1 MQTLDDPSQ
10 LSIDRQLAYQTGMK
24 VLLAED
30 DATSAA
36 YIRKGL
42 VEQGFVVDW
51 VTDGREALTYCLYN
65 QVDLAILDRMMP
77 GMDGLSVVKALR
89 AAKND
94 LPIIFL
100 TALSDVD
107 DRVDGLL
114 AGGDDY
120 MVKPFHFSELLARIT
135 ALSRRPKQSTER
147 TSLDVHDLTLD
158 LLRREARR
166 QGTVVEL
173 LNKEFALLQLLMESP
188 GRVISRTMILEKVWD
203 FTFDPGTTV
212 VETHISKLRQKVD
225 KPFDT
230 ALIHTVRNMG
240 YTIRAPR

>member
-1 MQTLDDPSQ
+1 MLFQIDPMRYSC
-10 LSIDRQLAYQTGMK
+10 DMK
-24 VLLAED
+24 ILLAED
-30 DATSAA
+30 DPKSAE
-36 YIRKGL
+36 YIRNGL
-42 VEQGFVVDW
+42 VEQGFAVDW
-51 VTDGREALTYCLYN
+51 VTDGREALTHCLYN
-65 QVDLAILDRMMP
+65 EVDLAIVDRMMP

-89 AAKND
+89 VSKSA
-94 LPIIFL
+94 LPVIFL

-107 DRVDGLL
+107 DRVEGLM

-120 MVKPFHFSELLARIT
+120 LAKPFHFSELLARIT
-135 ALSRRPKQSTER
+135 ALSRRPQQATQKTV
-147 TSLDVHDLTLD
+147 LNVHDLELD
-158 LLRREARR
+158 LLSRTATR
-166 QGTVVEL
+166 QGQLIDL
-173 LNKEFALLQLLMESP
+173 LNKEFALLQLLMEAP

-230 ALIHTVRNMG
+230 PLIQTVRNMG

>member
-1 MQTLDDPSQ
+1 MRVVR
-10 LSIDRQLAYQTGMK
+10 LSDMK
-24 VLLAED
+24 ILLAED
-30 DATSAA
+30 DVTSAEYVRA
-36 YIRKGL
+36 GL
-42 VEQGFVVDW
+42 MEQGYAVDW

-65 QVDLAILDRMMP
+65 ACDLAIVDRMMP
-77 GMDGLSVVKALR
+77 GMDGLSLVKALR
-89 AAKND
+89 VANSA
-94 LPIIFL
+94 LPVIFL

-107 DRVDGLL
+107 DRVEGLR

-120 MVKPFHFSELLARIT
+120 MVKPFHFSELLARVE
-135 ALSRRPKQSTER
+135 ALARRPKATKQRTE
-147 TSLDVHDLTLD
+147 LKVHDLSLD
-158 LLRREARR
+158 LLARTAKR
-166 QGTVVEL
+166 QGRL
-173 LNKEFALLQLLMESP
+173 IDLSGKEFALLELLMEAS

-230 ALIHTVRNMG
+230 TLIQTIRNMG

>member
-1 MQTLDDPSQ
+1 
-10 LSIDRQLAYQTGMK
+10 MK

-30 DATSAA
+30 DVKSAD

-42 VEQGFVVDW
+42 TEHGYVVDW
-51 VTDGREALTYCLYN
+51 VEDGREALTYCLYN
-65 QVDLAILDRMMP
+65 SVDIAIVDRMLP

-89 AAKND
+89 ASKSD

-107 DRVDGLL
+107 DRVEGLL

-135 ALSRRPKQSTER
+135 ALSRRPGQTAQE
-147 TSLDVHDLTLD
+147 TILEVHDLSLD
-158 LLRREARR
+158 LLTRTATR
-166 QGTVVEL
+166 QGQVIEL
-173 LNKEFALLQLLMESP
+173 LNKEFALLQHLMEHP
-188 GRVISRTMILEKVWD
+188 GRVVSRTMILEKVWD
-203 FTFDPGTTV
+203 FTFDPGTTI
-212 VETHISKLRQKVD
+212 VETHISKLRHKVD
-225 KPFDT
+225 KPFKT